1 MTYDL
6 ARQLGAWVW
15 LIRRYVAYRKAV
27 EDLILRWRMNG
38 KRDPEPCFF
47 KLYSRKGSQALKTIT
62 KMSMLSTA
70 VCRHLPQP

>member
-1 MTYDL
+1 MVAL
-6 ARQLGAWVW
+6 LSIAPGAWVW

-47 KLYSRKGSQALKTIT
+47 KLYSRKGLA
-62 KMSMLSTA
+62 
-70 VCRHLPQP
+70 RR